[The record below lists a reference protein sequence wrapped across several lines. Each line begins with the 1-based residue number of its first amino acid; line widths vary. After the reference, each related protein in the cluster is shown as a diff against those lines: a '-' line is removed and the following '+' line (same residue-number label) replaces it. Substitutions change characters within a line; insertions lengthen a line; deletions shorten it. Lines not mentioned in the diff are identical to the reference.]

1 MSVLSLVDLDRELS
15 ADTATRKTIRRFVD
29 FVVDSSP
36 LYPLVR
42 ARGFDCISAVWLGEG
57 HMPSSAQ
64 AVRRLLREV
73 AADATGGRVAVY
85 VCPEC
90 GDSGCGA
97 FTLRITMTPGLVK
110 WTHWAYENNYGDG
123 FVAVDELPEATFD
136 RAQYEKTLRSL
147 LDRLT
152 QG

>member
-1 MSVLSLVDLDRELS
+1 MLSLVDLDREVS
-15 ADTATRKTIRRFVD
+15 ADTATRKTTRRFVD
-29 FVVDSSP
+29 FVVNSSP

-64 AVRRLLREV
+64 AIRRLLREV
-73 AADATGGRVAVY
+73 APDGTGGRVAVY
-85 VCPEC
+85 VCPAC
-90 GDSGCGA
+90 GDLGCGA
-97 FTLRITMTPGLVK
+97 LTLRITMTPSLVK
-110 WTHWAYENNYGDG
+110 WSDWGYENNYDG
-123 FVAVDELPEATFD
+123 EFVAVEELPEATFN
-136 RAQYEKTLRSL
+136 RARYEKTLRSL